1 MSRDVVRVLASTPA
15 REAWQLMIRHAV
27 KALPV
32 VDARNALQGI
42 VTLHDFFV
50 GHEVASTASGID
62 AWRVADVMT
71 RDALTATPDQ
81 ELVDL
86 VQAFSNGGRHHL
98 PVVGSGGELVGMVTQ
113 SDMVAALFRAGLE
126 RPLEPA

>member
-1 MSRDVVRVLASTPA
+1 
-15 REAWQLMIRHAV
+15 MIRHAV